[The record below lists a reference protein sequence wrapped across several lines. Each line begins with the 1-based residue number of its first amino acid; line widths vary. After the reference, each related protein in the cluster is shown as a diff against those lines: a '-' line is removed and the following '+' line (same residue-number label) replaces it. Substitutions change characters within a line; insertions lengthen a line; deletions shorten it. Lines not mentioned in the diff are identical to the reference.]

1 MGFYADSG
9 FGNALT
15 GDPTYTVRT
24 NVSPTGDMELLA
36 QDRVLTATGTT
47 ANPTTRTG
55 ASTPWLA
62 ATLVLKSAAP
72 PAGGAAV
79 QAQARSVALTART
92 ADRSSAAAV
101 AQPITDA
108 PVAADKLV
116 YAFTAVAPA
125 RSKSDPATLL
135 FCPLNFLT
143 IGKS

>member
-1 MGFYADSG
+1 MSSGATAASTAAGELAMGFYADSG

-62 ATLVLKSAAP
+62 ATVVLKSAAP
-72 PAGGAAV
+72 PAGGA
-79 QAQARSVALTART
+79 RPWR
-92 ADRSSAAAV
+92 R
-101 AQPITDA
+101 
-108 PVAADKLV
+108 
-116 YAFTAVAPA
+116 
-125 RSKSDPATLL
+125 R
-135 FCPLNFLT
+135 
-143 IGKS
+143 GRWR